1 MKKTI
6 VFILSFLALFIFVG
20 CKKTNHEKIVDEALS
35 SIMLGDVNSLSQSF
49 DLIAKTGQ
57 HELEITWTLENTQ
70 GETASLDLTG
80 EKPRVIITPE
90 EYAEDEQGNATN
102 QWGKAEL
109 TATVTSGDKTA
120 SRKWELNIKPQEKSV
135 AMTIT
140 EVKAA
145 SINTVVTVTGTVAY
159 VIDDGFVIVDDTDG
173 IYVYGEPSDENVK
186 PGAVVTL
193 QGSRAIYYT
202 LPQIKDYTVTVDT
215 NAPATGFDYSGAPE
229 TSVSTVADWDPT
241 ETTGFAQIVKIS
253 GRVDQTD
260 KAKDPKGD
268 QVYVLRDELTQKEV
282 MLFYES
288 NEQFLTE
295 LAAKK
300 GDYVSLVAITYDNH
314 SSYNSWRLLGFPGS
328 IEDASAPTLDDEDK
342 VEIVK
347 EALEEEFE
355 GMEVA
360 SDLELPANGSFDS
373 ALVWVSKNADIIGN
387 DGKIVERPDV
397 DTDVE
402 FEVTITL
409 NDATATAT
417 VTVKVKALV
426 KKTIAEVFGEMD
438 EEDVDFVLIEGVI
451 IGEEDRYGNYLV
463 ADETAAIYVRHKL
476 EDDDLEV
483 GDKVRIIG
491 KATVYNRNNEYTRQI
506 NGNYSVEKVDDQK
519 HENPLTAT
527 VVAIEDLQLANEGS
541 SITATTLEA
550 IQAEEN
556 YGKFVSV
563 TGVVIKVA
571 SGNYTNYYL
580 AESAEEGADRVYLH
594 HFFPRFYDLYK
605 TVVGTE
611 VTVLGLIYG
620 YHTSNGGWML
630 GPVEVELSDQQKED
644 YVKEVIEEVLEDEIN
659 VSASLEFIT
668 EADSLEFVGNPTIAY
683 SSNKPEI
690 IANDGT
696 FVAPSEDTEVT
707 ITVTVTFS
715 DTHTKT
721 FVYTVTAKATT
732 PGGEVVEQ
740 LLYSYDFSDGGSSGN
755 NAYASTNLE
764 TKVSYASDNP
774 GGTTGTTTWIA
785 DYANLS
791 LTNGTRLGGKLV
803 STEYGSPNANIRTD
817 FAYNQIITKVEIT
830 GVTTF
835 GTAGNVGNIYLQ
847 VSNDGTT
854 WTTVDNKT
862 VSSTIVFD
870 NLNINEG
877 SYIKIV
883 VELTASSKNSGL
895 SFTGI
900 KVTGFPKA

>member
-20 CKKTNHEKIVDEALS
+20 CKKTDHEKIVDEALS

-135 AMTIT
+135 AMTIA
-140 EVKAA
+140 EVKEA

-173 IYVYGEPSDENVK
+173 IYVYGEPSDDNIK

-314 SSYNSWRLLGFPGS
+314 SGYNSWRLLGFPGS

-342 VEIVK
+342 VEIAK

-476 EDDDLEV
+476 EDDDLAV

-491 KATVYNRNNEYTRQI
+491 KATVYNRTGEYTRQI

-580 AESAEEGADRVYLH
+580 AESTEEGADRVYLH
-594 HFFPRFYDLYK
+594 HFFPRFYDLYD
-605 TVVGTE
+605 TVLETE
-611 VTVLGLIYG
+611 VTVLGLIHG
-620 YHTSNGGWML
+620 YQMSNGGWML
-630 GPVEVELSDQQKED
+630 APVEVLVE
-644 YVKEVIEEVLEDEIN
+644 
-659 VSASLEFIT
+659 
-668 EADSLEFVGNPTIAY
+668 
-683 SSNKPEI
+683 
-690 IANDGT
+690 
-696 FVAPSEDTEVT
+696 
-707 ITVTVTFS
+707 FS
-715 DTHTKT
+715 DEEKQ
-721 FVYTVTAKATT
+721 
-732 PGGEVVEQ
+732 GR
-740 LLYSYDFSDGGSSGN
+740 N
-755 NAYASTNLE
+755 
-764 TKVSYASDNP
+764 
-774 GGTTGTTTWIA
+774 
-785 DYANLS
+785 
-791 LTNGTRLGGKLV
+791 
-803 STEYGSPNANIRTD
+803 
-817 FAYNQIITKVEIT
+817 
-830 GVTTF
+830 
-835 GTAGNVGNIYLQ
+835 
-847 VSNDGTT
+847 
-854 WTTVDNKT
+854 
-862 VSSTIVFD
+862 
-870 NLNINEG
+870 
-877 SYIKIV
+877 
-883 VELTASSKNSGL
+883 
-895 SFTGI
+895 
-900 KVTGFPKA
+900 